1 MTVKKSQTE
10 HVDILFHFHVAVVKP
25 EIAHVLVC
33 DVFQCHRCRHV
44 GGVPVKR
51 FDEATSQLDRRQ
63 L

>member
-1 MTVKKSQTE
+1 MTITIITT
-10 HVDILFHFHVAVVKP
+10 ILRIIHK
-25 EIAHVLVC
+25 
-33 DVFQCHRCRHV
+33 CHRCRHV